1 MMEDVLSFALAMV
14 VAPFVDA
21 LAEQAPATCELARLV
36 RLRMH
41 ATEIAQAG
49 RDDGVGRDL
58 DRNAALRVGPSART
72 AGRHWRLRPLVPILC
87 VVELTAGH
95 DSCSSTGSRTT
106 F

>member
-1 MMEDVLSFALAMV
+1 MEDILSFALAMV
-14 VAPFVDA
+14 VPPFVDA

-58 DRNAALRVGPSART
+58 DRNAACGLGI
-72 AGRHWRLRPLVPILC
+72 RPEPPGATGAFVL
-87 VVELTAGH
+87 
-95 DSCSSTGSRTT
+95 SCP
-106 F
+106 FYA